1 LKRFAAARLVL
12 IFGIMIL
19 PFGLTIGFSGVNPFD
34 IEKHK
39 GVSKTNNGPRHHYT
53 RSIACFGTLIGA
65 PSTLL

>member
-1 LKRFAAARLVL
+1 V
-12 IFGIMIL
+12 
-19 PFGLTIGFSGVNPFD
+19 GLTGKFSGVPPPLD